1 MCELEGNKICSVW
14 CITAGFN
21 VNVNVINR
29 KHDAT
34 R

>member
-1 MCELEGNKICSVW
+1 MCELEGNEICSFW

-21 VNVNVINR
+21 VNVNKR
-29 KHDAT
+29 KHDAD